1 MYFNRLSSPSLSS
14 NMQSV
19 FLGLNKGA
27 RIAENEFASMH
38 NMSGDLYPLIS
49 PRGERVVAMRQLTE
63 TVTETDEE
71 GNEVTT
77 EKELHLGGI
86 LGDVGFCAVW
96 GNSLYYMGEK
106 VEGLELSEGDKNL
119 VAMGGNILI
128 FPDAAYYNTV
138 NGESGFIN
146 ADEKQNNK
154 VHITLAG
161 RFDISNT
168 TTFPCEIAYDWLG
181 TVEKDVRFLWSRS
194 GTGAGYNSWVVK
206 DCPSEFK
213 LAANQFVSYSST
225 YAVIGRKDG
234 YMYYCSK
241 ATVKRE
247 KRGDYYNYLFTD
259 CEWVKI
265 EVTSFKI
272 KANEMTELGFDDSDI
287 DNIWCD
293 NTKVNIEKDEDGNY
307 LVKNER
313 IADAIDLQR
322 VGYYSPSS
330 GKGKHLYD
338 DIGTGLMRKGAW
350 RVRTIPI
357 LDFVCVHGNRL
368 WGCRYGAQIT
378 SDSDKEAVNEIYAS
392 ELGDFK
398 KWVFAG
404 EDTTLAGSAYAA
416 SVGDYGPFTGC
427 ISHRGYVL
435 FFKEDVIYRVSGTKP
450 ANFQISNVSTSGV
463 QKGSERSL
471 AIIDEVLFYKA
482 KNGIYAYDGSLP
494 QKVSTPLGDGY
505 YTDAVGGALL
515 SKYYVS
521 MVQGGERM
529 LYVFDTSKGL
539 WHTEDSADVRYLTEF
554 DGALYAAV
562 GEEIWCLSGM
572 VADIFEGSREGDFD
586 WHCTSGDIGL
596 SQPFEKYF
604 HRLLV
609 RMEIERGA
617 RVRVEIAADSG
628 EFLLS
633 GDYTAPGRAN
643 VTLPVVTPRCDRM
656 RVRISGR
663 GKAKIYSIYFEVER
677 GN

>member
-1 MYFNRLSSPSLSS
+1 
-14 NMQSV
+14 MQSV

-27 RIAENEFASMH
+27 RIAENEFAEMH

-49 PRGERVVAMRQLTE
+49 PRGERVVAMRQRVE
-63 TVTETDEE
+63 IMTETDEE

-138 NGESGFIN
+138 NGEYGFI
-146 ADEKQNNK
+146 DPGE
-154 VHITLAG
+154 
-161 RFDISNT
+161 DISEKVRIGYVWINGTRRSAGNT
-168 TTFPCEIAYDWLG
+168 VKLDVEWEGKSSITVFIGNYNTYTALPQSITYYG
-181 TVEKDVRFLWSRS
+181 TALHGVSIYLVRYNNAFYYPYKA
-194 GTGAGYNSWVVK
+194 TYNSDFVENITEWRK
-206 DCPSEFK
+206 LELSAIALHASTTPS
-213 LAANQFVSYSST
+213 A
-225 YAVIGRKDG
+225 IKDG
-234 YMYYCSK
+234 
-241 ATVKRE
+241 ATNIWSGNAHIRYE
-247 KRGDYYNYLFTD
+247 LYNDDYY
-259 CEWVKI
+259 EIPIVG
-265 EVTSFKI
+265 EV
-272 KANEMTELGFDDSDI
+272 FDYVES
-287 DNIWCD
+287 
-293 NTKVNIEKDEDGNY
+293 
-307 LVKNER
+307 L
-313 IADAIDLQR
+313 
-322 VGYYSPSS
+322 SSS
-330 GKGKHLYD
+330 GSDYCRANIK
-338 DIGTGLMRKGAW
+338 W
-350 RVRTIPI
+350 RLRTLPI
-357 LDFVCVHGNRL
+357 LDHVCVHENRL
-368 WGCRYGAQIT
+368 WGCHYGTQIN
-378 SDSDKEAVNEIYAS
+378 SYESVNEIYAS

-416 SVGDYGPFTGC
+416 SVGDYGAFTGC

-450 ANFQISNVSTSGV
+450 ANFQISKIATSGV

-494 QKVSTPLGDGY
+494 SRVSTSLGDGY

-521 MVQGGERM
+521 MVQGGKRM

-539 WHTEDSADVRYLTEF
+539 WHAEDGADVRYLTEF

-562 GEEIWCLSGM
+562 GEEIWCLSGT
-572 VADIFEGSREGDFD
+572 VSDVFDGIKEGDFD
-586 WHCTSGDIGL
+586 WSCESGDIGL

-677 GN
+677 GK

>member
-19 FLGLNKGA
+19 FFGLNKGA
-27 RIAENEFASMH
+27 RIAENEFASMK

-138 NGESGFIN
+138 NGESGFI
-146 ADEKQNNK
+146 DPGE
-154 VHITLAG
+154 
-161 RFDISNT
+161 DISERIYINRM
-168 TTFPCEIAYDWLG
+168 
-181 TVEKDVRFLWSRS
+181 TVDGILRK
-194 GTGAGYNSWVVK
+194 
-206 DCPSEFK
+206 PSESFTKSVEWEGLSPNVSGKKNISISVCTYKEYTSLPKSVEYFGTALHGFSIHLAKYKNGLYYPYRAVKNGDVVENITEWKK
-213 LAANQFVSYSST
+213 LDISELRIEKADAPS
-225 YAVIGRKDG
+225 AIKDG
-234 YMYYCSK
+234 
-241 ATVKRE
+241 ATNIWSGNTHIRYE
-247 KRGDYYNYLFTD
+247 LYNDDYY
-259 CEWVKI
+259 KI
-265 EVTSFKI
+265 PIEGEV
-272 KANEMTELGFDDSDI
+272 FDYVES
-287 DNIWCD
+287 
-293 NTKVNIEKDEDGNY
+293 
-307 LVKNER
+307 L
-313 IADAIDLQR
+313 
-322 VGYYSPSS
+322 SSS
-330 GKGKHLYD
+330 GSDYCRA
-338 DIGTGLMRKGAW
+338 DIKW
-350 RVRTIPI
+350 RLRTLPI
-357 LDFVCVHGNRL
+357 LDHVCVHENRL
-368 WGCRYGAQIT
+368 WGCHYGTQIN
-378 SDSDKEAVNEIYAS
+378 SYEAVNEIYAS

-416 SVGDYGPFTGC
+416 SVGDYGAFTGC

-450 ANFQISNVSTSGV
+450 ANFQISKIATSGV
-463 QKGSERSL
+463 QRGSERSL

-539 WHTEDSADVRYLTEF
+539 WHAEDGIDVRYLTEF
-554 DGALYAAV
+554 DGALYAAL

-663 GKAKIYSIYFEVER
+663 GRAKIYSIYFEVER
-677 GN
+677 GK